1 MPHSPARSSRRLP
14 LKALLLAC
22 LALAVPATAAVAAP
36 PGKPRP
42 LPGSTYEGGIVLHP
56 STGTV
61 HVPFEFDVSNDG
73 ERVGPFTI
81 KYGAPGS
88 PGCQLG
94 PIGFPVRE
102 LAPINKAGRFS
113 IGLRLISP
121 GEPNH
126 GENLGEV
133 VIAGHFL
140 AGGKA
145 TGTIETKGVSKVC
158 AGTFRWSAAAH

>member
-1 MPHSPARSSRRLP
+1 MSESRVRSSRRLS
-14 LKALLLAC
+14 LKVLLLSC
-22 LALAVPATAAVAAP
+22 LAFGLLAAAATAAH
-36 PGKPRP
+36 PGKPRQAA
-42 LPGSTYEGGIVLHP
+42 TYEGGIVLHP
-56 STGTV
+56 EGGTV
-61 HVPFEFDVSNDG
+61 HVPFEFGVSGDG

-94 PIGFPVRE
+94 PIGFPVRD

-113 IGLRLISP
+113 VGLRLISP
-121 GEPNH
+121 GEPNR
-126 GENLGEV
+126 GEDLGEV

>member
-1 MPHSPARSSRRLP
+1 MSESRVRSSRRLP
-14 LKALLLAC
+14 LKVLLLTC
-22 LALAVPATAAVAAP
+22 LALALTAGAAVAGKT
-36 PGKPRP
+36 GKPQQ
-42 LPGSTYEGGIVLHP
+42 GATYEGGIVLHP
-56 STGTV
+56 EGGTV
-61 HVPFEFDVSNDG
+61 HVPIEFGVSGDG

-102 LAPINKAGRFS
+102 LASINKAGRFS
-113 IGLRLISP
+113 VGLRLISP